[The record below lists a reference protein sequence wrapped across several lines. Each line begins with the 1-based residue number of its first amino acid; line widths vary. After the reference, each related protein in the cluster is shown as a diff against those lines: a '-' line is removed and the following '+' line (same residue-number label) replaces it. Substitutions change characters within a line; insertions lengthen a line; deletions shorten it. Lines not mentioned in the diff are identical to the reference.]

1 MNIVIL
7 GAGTV
12 GTSIADLLCQNRH
25 NVTVVDDA
33 LDRINAINERLD
45 VRGIHGSASQS
56 SVLFQAEAGSADL
69 CLAVTGNDEVNLI
82 AASMAKAMGA
92 A

>member
-12 GTSIADLLCQNRH
+12 GTSIADLLCQHRH
-25 NVTVVDDA
+25 NVTVVDDVSE
-33 LDRINAINERLD
+33 RVSAINDRLD

-56 SVLFQAEAGSADL
+56 SILFQAGVSSADL
-69 CLAVTGNDEVNLI
+69 CLAVTGNDEVNCGGRGTRGFK
-82 AASMAKAMGA
+82 S
-92 A
+92 